1 MMIYKVLL
9 IGAILIFILELFIGP
24 RFLGMET
31 GNTGLFVGLMM
42 LCTVIGHLLKKE
54 SAK

>member
-31 GNTGLFVGLMM
+31 GNTGMFVGLMM
-42 LCTVIGHLLKKE
+42 LCTVIGHLLNRKNV
-54 SAK
+54 

>member
-1 MMIYKVLL
+1 MVYRVLL

-42 LCTVIGHLLKKE
+42 LCMVIGHLLKRL
-54 SAK
+54 S

>member
-42 LCTVIGHLLKKE
+42 LCTVIGHLLNRRKG
-54 SAK
+54 